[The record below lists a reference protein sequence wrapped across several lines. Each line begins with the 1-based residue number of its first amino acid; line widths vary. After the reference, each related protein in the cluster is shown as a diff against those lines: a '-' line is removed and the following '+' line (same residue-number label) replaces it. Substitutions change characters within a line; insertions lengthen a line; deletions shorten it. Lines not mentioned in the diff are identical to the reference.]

1 MFRNHYILAPEC
13 IREEAEQVL
22 SGNVLLKGIK
32 SSYFNSLEDFGD
44 TDSFSNVTK
53 GIIKSGNNILLICNN
68 PCMEFEVPE
77 VDSQL
82 LKISRVDNLYSLFT
96 EKVVLE
102 KHRQKG
108 AFFVVPGWL
117 ECWEDHLKYLGLYE
131 SGKNDVFLKSYSHVL
146 ILDTG
151 VHPEFSEKA
160 DEFTRI
166 TGIPHKVLYVGM
178 DYFRMSFEHQ
188 LMTWNLKKKH
198 DDLKVC
204 KRKSASY
211 AMSLDFIKSLAD
223 MTDETESIGAICNLF
238 NTMFAPG
245 CIVYYSVTED
255 EAKFAYCKPTNTEQ
269 KGIFKLKD
277 SSSSHYIFDSLDGF
291 AIKIQLSGE
300 LLGIVEVREIAFP
313 EYMDEYL
320 SIAYDIAKAAGLA
333 ISSIRRYHDLFESRE
348 EQAKLTEMLRTTNSI
363 LRHDIANNLQVIT
376 MSLDIM
382 EEKGDPSYISM
393 IRNATRK
400 SALLITSVK
409 GLDMKTPGDSKLEVL
424 NVKQL
429 LDSTINKHNVEFA
442 IEGNCNVMADQAL
455 LSVFDNIISNA
466 ISHGKASRIE
476 IETRNSGERCQV
488 SISDNGKGIADEV
501 KPYIFDEG
509 FKHGEAGHTGIGLFI
524 AKKTVE
530 RYNGCI
536 RVEDN
541 NPSGARF
548 IIELAVAKPKGS
560 SNT

>member
-1 MFRNHYILAPEC
+1 MFHNYYILAPEC

-32 SSYFNSLEDFGD
+32 SSYFNSLEDFGNLN
-44 TDSFSNVTK
+44 SFSNITK

-68 PCMEFEVPE
+68 PCIEFDILDH
-77 VDSQL
+77 DSQL
-82 LKISRVDNLYSLFT
+82 LKVSRVDYLYSLFT

-131 SGKNDVFLKSYSHVL
+131 SGNNDVFLKSYSHVL

-151 VHPEFSEKA
+151 VHPEFSERA
-160 DEFTRI
+160 AEFTRA

-223 MTDETESIGAICNLF
+223 MTDEAATIGSICNLF
-238 NTMFAPG
+238 STMLAPG
-245 CIVYYSVTED
+245 CIVYYSVKGDAAE
-255 EAKFAYCKPTNTEQ
+255 FAYCKPTNTDQ
-269 KGIFKLKD
+269 KAIFKLKD
-277 SSSSHYIFDSLDGF
+277 SSSNHYIFESLDGF
-291 AIKIQLSGE
+291 VIKIQLAGE
-300 LLGIVEVREIAFP
+300 LLGIIEVREIAFP

-333 ISSIRRYHDLFESRE
+333 IASIRRYHDLFESRE

-382 EEKGDPSYISM
+382 EEKGDTSYISM

-409 GLDMKTPGDSKLEVL
+409 ELDMRSPGDSKLEVL

-429 LDSTINKHNVEFA
+429 LDSVISRHNVEFT

-455 LSVFDNIISNA
+455 LSVFDNIVSNA
-466 ISHGKASRIE
+466 ISHGKASKIG
-476 IETRNSGERCQV
+476 IQTRNLGERCQI
-488 SISDNGKGIADEV
+488 SIADNGKGIPDEV
-501 KPYIFDEG
+501 KPHVFNEG

-524 AKKTVE
+524 AKKTIE

-541 NPSGARF
+541 SPSGARF
-548 IIELAVAKPKGS
+548 TIELDVAKSKS
-560 SNT
+560 SLT